1 MCFSLF
7 VVVLHGA
14 TGIGSDR
21 LGGSDSL
28 SSFKLHSI
36 QFAAFKMENV
46 AQLNAVAQQSILSLR
61 CDAEFAPSVQGISG
75 YAHDLHK
82 WDASILAHILFV
94 QVGAVLMRT

>member
-1 MCFSLF
+1 MPIGCLAVISNIRISRLCRPITSAHCVAACMCFSLF

-61 CDAEFAPSVQGISG
+61 CDAEFAPSVQ
-75 YAHDLHK
+75 
-82 WDASILAHILFV
+82 
-94 QVGAVLMRT
+94 